1 MQQCRRVGGLLDL
14 FAEQRHAS
22 LDGCDSHSGRPH
34 SAVVLQQQRNL
45 GQTVTRQGVMKR
57 RTQHDSHPEK
67 KPQQGMTLIEVLI
80 AMLVMTVGM
89 GGLLALFMTAA
100 TSTNRNSKDTSAT
113 LLAQMVLEQISA
125 QHPDS
130 TATINLTD
138 CAGNAWTVATVQALP
153 AQSVRLMVA
162 VESGCCALIC
172 SSTICASSVALVS
185 LLFRFVDVAAVIN
198 RAKRPPMPTVITSM
212 AIRTS
217 INVIPC
223 WGFFSGWESC
233 CVRRFITP
241 CRVTVWPKFR
251 CCCSTTAEC
260 GRLE

>member
-113 LLAQMVLEQISA
+113 LLAQMVLQQISA

-138 CAGNAWTVATVQALP
+138 CAGNAWTVATAGGASP
-153 AQSVRLMVA
+153 AGA
-162 VESGCCALIC
+162 G
-172 SSTICASSVALVS
+172 
-185 LLFRFVDVAAVIN
+185 AAVDQNSASLSYGSIDQTQQYAAVSAN
-198 RAKRPPMPTVITSM
+198 YAMQYTDCDTNGHQTVYDVRWNVMTITANSTRLITVTARQNNVTSNQLGNARF
-212 AIRTS
+212 AI
-217 INVIPC
+217 P
-223 WGFFSGWESC
+223 
-233 CVRRFITP
+233 
-241 CRVTVWPKFR
+241 VTLRGIGAP
-251 CCCSTTAEC
+251 
-260 GRLE
+260 